1 LADELLQQ
9 FEHQIS
15 ELAILP
21 SGGGRFEV
29 TVDGLLVFSK
39 AALGRHA
46 EIVEVIRAVE
56 QREPV
61 T

>member
-1 LADELLQQ
+1 LLERFERDIAELT
-9 FEHQIS
+9 IS
-15 ELAILP
+15 P

-46 EIVEVIRAVE
+46 EIDEVLRAVE